1 MDARGTLP
9 HCYAFVFCERADFDQ
24 HNRVTVHRVLNGV
37 SGVRGAH
44 DIVAYICV
52 GQSGG
57 SAGVEVQ
64 INLFN
69 AGGQLIGHAHG
80 EIPCDK
86 NGIAQGALTLGDVSF
101 AEPGEYR
108 AELQTRGG
116 EVLASRKIVV
126 EDTSIA
132 GQLKPTPIRA
142 IAKPA

>member
-1 MDARGTLP
+1 MDVRGSLP

-52 GQSGG
+52 AGG
-57 SAGVEVQ
+57 SADVEVQ

-69 AGGQLIGHAHG
+69 CGGHLVGHAHG

-86 NGIAQGALTLGDVSF
+86 TGIAQGALTLRDVSF
-101 AEPGEYR
+101 AQPGEYR

-116 EVLASRKIVV
+116 DILATRRIVV
-126 EDTSIA
+126 EGAAPA
-132 GQLKPTPIRA
+132 GGPKTAPMRVV
-142 IAKPA
+142 PA